1 MAQQMT
7 GIGRRLVGLTET
19 AYAQIPGS
27 PVGLVLP
34 IVTSQLKAGQTRDKD
49 QTLSGFRGMPRGVLA
64 NRTIAGAITVNAA
77 PGSIGWWLKHL
88 IGAPT
93 TTGSAAPYTHVFQ
106 AAMPGLAGA
115 LPAGFIIEDDQG
127 ANYDST
133 VRYIRYQGCRINQ
146 GKFTL
151 KPSGFLESSFDI
163 IGSTFSRAS
172 SLLDA
177 TPTDNGQSAFPG
189 MSGALVLNSGGA
201 VAVDITQFDLTWAN
215 DLDNSNFIIGG
226 GGTLGSL
233 LEGNADVSGTVTFL
247 LKDDAMQAKILAD
260 SDFSITTSVQNGD
273 GTGSATGK
281 EKLTFSIPSG
291 AFEINTPT
299 IPGPKGIS
307 VQANFSAH
315 RTTGELGVTATLL
328 SPLATVEGA

>member
-7 GIGRRLVGLTET
+7 GIGRRLVGFTES

-27 PVGLVLP
+27 PSGLVLP
-34 IVTSQLKAGQTRDKD
+34 IVTSQLKAGQTRDQD
-49 QTLSGFRGMPRGVLA
+49 QTLAGFRGMPRGMLA
-64 NRTIAGAITVNAA
+64 NQNIAGTITVNAA

-88 IGAPT
+88 IGIPT
-93 TTGSAAPYTHVFQ
+93 TTGSAAPYSHAF
-106 AAMPGLAGA
+106 AANMPGDAHG
-115 LPAGFIIEDDQG
+115 LPPGFIIEDDQG
-127 ANYDST
+127 VNYTAGS
-133 VRYIRYQGCRINQ
+133 RYIRYQGCRVNQ

-151 KPSGFLESSFDI
+151 KPSGFLETSFDI
-163 IGSTFSRAS
+163 IGSTYSRAS

-177 TPTDNGQSAFPG
+177 TPTDNGQKAFPG
-189 MSGALVLNSGGA
+189 MSGSLALNSGGA
-201 VAVDITQFDLTWAN
+201 ITVDVTQFDLNWN
-215 DLDNSNFIIGG
+215 NNLDNSNFVIGG

-233 LEGNADVSGTVTFL
+233 PEGNADASGTITFL
-247 LKDDAMQAKILAD
+247 LKDDDLLAKILSD
-260 SDFSITTSVQNGD
+260 SDFSITASVKNGAGD
-273 GTGSATGK
+273 GSSAGN